1 MSSSRPWLFS
11 HAIKSRIRKIALTR
25 PSPPLRSSLRGQS
38 ARYRALLRRPGQL
51 HLRLG
56 GSSRPR
62 HGPPYPLTFPLRLVE
77 NEHALLGD
85 GERPPYGHG
94 PWLPCNRTQTRLDLV
109 LCVLENGSDGGEG
122 DVLVGRPK
130 QDIELVELL
139 RTRGLRGPL
148 AVVLV

>member
-1 MSSSRPWLFS
+1 MCPMSSSRPWLFS

-62 HGPPYPLTFPLRLVE
+62 HGPPYPLTFPLRLVV
-77 NEHALLGD
+77 NEHALFGD

-94 PWLPCNRTQTRLDLV
+94 PWLPCGRTQTRHRFGAA
-109 LCVLENGSDGGEG
+109 CVGERQRWRRGRCPCRQAQTRRRIGGAAKG
-122 DVLVGRPK
+122 G
-130 QDIELVELL
+130 
-139 RTRGLRGPL
+139 GLRGP
-148 AVVLV
+148 